1 MKKITSLLAGL
12 TLLLSSHAFSE
23 ENYQIDIKG
32 MHAFVEFKIKHLGY
46 SWLKGR
52 FNDFDGTFVYD
63 GANPEKSS
71 VQVTIDTASIDS
83 NHGERDKHL
92 RGKDFLD
99 VKKYPE
105 AKFVSTKVEST
116 GKGTAKIHGDLT
128 LHGVTKAITI
138 DAVEIGAGKDPW
150 GGFRRG
156 FEGKVTLT
164 LADFG
169 MNYNLGPASKNVEM
183 LLHLEGIRK

>member
-1 MKKITSLLAGL
+1 MKKIASAFAGLLLLA
-12 TLLLSSHAFSE
+12 SSQVFSA

-32 MHAFVEFKIKHLGY
+32 MHAFVEFKINHLGV

-63 GANPEKSS
+63 EASPEKSS
-71 VQVTIDTASIDS
+71 VQVTIKTASIDS

-92 RGKDFLD
+92 RGSDFLD
-99 VKKYPE
+99 VKKFPE

-138 DAVEIGAGKDPW
+138 DAVEIGGGKDPW

-169 MNYNLGPASKNVEM
+169 INYNLGPASKNVEM
-183 LLHLEGIRK
+183 LLYVEGIRQ